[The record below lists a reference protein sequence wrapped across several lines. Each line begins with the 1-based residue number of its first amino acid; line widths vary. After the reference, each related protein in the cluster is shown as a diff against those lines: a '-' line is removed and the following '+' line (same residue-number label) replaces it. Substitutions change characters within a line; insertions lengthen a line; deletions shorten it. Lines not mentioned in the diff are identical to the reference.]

1 MGRKS
6 TVKRLPPKVREKIAA
21 LNDQGATIDEILAH
35 LDKLGAEVSRSALG
49 RHVKGLNEVAQEI
62 QQSRLVAEAIAKEFG
77 AEDQDRVADA
87 NLEMMHTVMRRLMFS
102 EDGIVQLGPQEAELT
117 TRALKNLAQ
126 TRKANTETVAKIRE
140 EERRRA
146 REEIHAEAA
155 AKARSAAGR
164 QGLSAAG
171 AQAFVA
177 EVFGDGAGAPG
188 GEA

>member
-6 TVKRLPPKVREKIAA
+6 TIKRLPPEVRQKIAD
-21 LNDQGATIDEILAH
+21 LVDRGATIDEILAH
-35 LDKLGAEVSRSALG
+35 LDTMGARVSRSALG
-49 RHVKGLNEVAQEI
+49 RHVKGLNEVAKEI

-102 EDGIVQLGPQEAELT
+102 EDGIIQLGPQEAELT

-140 EERRRA
+140 EERKRA
-146 REEIHAEAA
+146 REEIRADAAEKAKAA
-155 AKARSAAGR
+155 ADR
-164 QGLSAAG
+164 QGLSAEG
-171 AQAFVA
+171 ARAFIT
-177 EVFGDGAGAPG
+177 EVFG
-188 GEA
+188 EAAA